1 MEISIYLGGNVLE
14 KSYVEKP
21 SCYWEV
27 NSINNNVLIWTIL
40 NVSISSYHF
49 LQFIMPHELSLPS
62 TGPSST
68 PLVTAES
75 ACKQSTFSFF
85 ISIYIKS

>member
-14 KSYVEKP
+14 KTYVEKP

-27 NSINNNVLIWTIL
+27 NSIINNVLIWTIL

-49 LQFIMPHELSLPS
+49 RH
-62 TGPSST
+62 
-68 PLVTAES
+68 
-75 ACKQSTFSFF
+75 
-85 ISIYIKS
+85 